1 MTVPHH
7 DPRMERWAETLVTWS
22 TSVQSGDTVSIIGS
36 TAAEPLLRAIY
47 RAVLRHG
54 GHPVFVLDLP
64 GAEADFFALASDE
77 QLGYVSPVDRFP
89 AEQADVRIIVERETN
104 TRALSSIDPSR
115 QAIRSRARRELRQT
129 AFRRAASGEMRW
141 SLTMFPTDAFAMDA
155 GMSTDEFAAFLYE
168 ACHLDRD
175 DPAAAWRELSGE
187 QARLIDWLSPRSEIH
202 LTGPDTDLTLS
213 VAGRRWINSDGK
225 RNFPSGEIFTGPV
238 ETSANGH
245 VRFSFPVMTEGRE
258 VRDIRLRF
266 ADGFVVDATAAAG
279 EEFLIAT
286 LDTDPGARRL
296 GEFAFGTN
304 MAIQRFTGTI
314 LLDEKIGGTVH
325 MAVGAGYPD
334 SGSLNESA
342 VHWDMI
348 CDLRAAGEVTVDG
361 VPFLRGGRFLV

>member
-1 MTVPHH
+1 MAGH
-7 DPRMERWAETLVTWS
+7 DPRMEKWAETLVTWS
-22 TSVQSGDTVSIIGS
+22 TGIRPGESVAIVGS

-47 RAVLRHG
+47 RAVLSHG

-64 GAEADFFALASDE
+64 GAEADLLSLASDE
-77 QLGYVSPVDRFP
+77 QLTWVSPVERFP
-89 AEQADVRIIVERETN
+89 ATQADVRIMVECETN
-104 TRALSSIDPSR
+104 TRALTSVSPER
-115 QAIRSRARRELRQT
+115 QAIRSRARRELRMT
-129 AFRRAASGEMRW
+129 GMRRAASGEARW
-141 SLTMFPTDAFAMDA
+141 SLTMYPTDAFAMDA
-155 GMSTDEFAAFLYE
+155 GMSTDEFADFLYR
-168 ACHLDRD
+168 ACHLDRE
-175 DPAAAWRELSGE
+175 DPAAAWRDLSRE
-187 QARLIDWLSPRSEIH
+187 QARLIDWLAPRREIR

-225 RNFPSGEIFTGPV
+225 RNFPSGEIFTGPIEDSV
-238 ETSANGH
+238 NGH
-245 VRFSFPVMTEGRE
+245 VRFTFPVMTEGRE

-266 ADGFVVDATAAAG
+266 ENGLVVDASAAAG

-304 MAIQRFTGTI
+304 RAIQQFTGTI

-334 SGSLNESA
+334 SGSTNESA

-348 CDLRAAGEVTVDG
+348 CDLRQAGEVTVDG
-361 VPFLRGGRFLV
+361 IPFVRGGQFLV